1 MKILIIGDANSIWI
15 RQLIER
21 TILKYGD
28 DVSIVTFSNL
38 KNSEYYKEHNVTVHT
53 LDKNPTFFNRMYFIL
68 HNIVLVNKHFDVI
81 SVQCARRDFVLLLTL
96 ALFSKSR
103 KTISF
108 WGSDI
113 LRQKKK
119 SLILGIGLTCADVI
133 TFSTQAMIDYFHHLY
148 GYRYDNKIQK
158 TQFGSCV
165 IDKDV
170 ITSKHREAIVAQQYK
185 LNTEKTIVSIGYN
198 NSKAQQH
205 IKALDSICNL
215 PVEKRQNIHILL
227 RLTYGGAE
235 TDYLK
240 QIEEATIRTGC
251 TYSMITDYV
260 DNETV
265 IELTRLTD
273 VFINAQITDAASASV
288 QEHIYFGALVMN
300 PMWID
305 YGNLL
310 DGIFYLPY
318 ADFDELTEA
327 LSNNTIKK
335 NKSPYSAELYANSE
349 VIYDRLSWDN
359 KIEGWR
365 RVFEGK

>member
-68 HNIVLVNKHFDVI
+68 HNIALVNKHYDVI
-81 SVQCARRDFVLLLTL
+81 SVQCARRDFVLLLTF

-119 SLILGIGLTCADVI
+119 SHILSIGLKCADVI
-133 TFSTQAMIDYFHHLY
+133 TLSTQAMIDSFHHLY
-148 GYRYDNKIQK
+148 GFRYDNKLQK
-158 TQFGSCV
+158 THFGSCI
-165 IDKDV
+165 IDKNV
-170 ITSKHREAIVAQQYK
+170 ITSQQRETLVAQRYK

-205 IKALDSICNL
+205 IKALDSICSL
-215 PVEKRQNIHILL
+215 SVERRQNIHILL

-288 QEHIYFGALVMN
+288 QEHIYFGALVIN
-300 PMWID
+300 PEWID
-305 YGNLL
+305 YGNLM
-310 DGIFYLPY
+310 DGIFYLSY
-318 ADFDELTEA
+318 ADFDELTEV
-327 LSNNTIKK
+327 LGNNILKK
-335 NKSPYSAELYANSE
+335 NESPYITELHANSA
-349 VIYDRLSWDN
+349 VIYDRLSWNN
-359 KIEGWR
+359 KVDGWR